1 MNSVLACIDGLART
15 APVGD
20 YAVWASS
27 RLSAPLVFL
36 HVLDQH
42 PERTDV
48 ADFSGAIGLG
58 AQETLLEQLG
68 SLDEQRSKLAQEHGR
83 QLLQAAK
90 VRAEQAGVTHADVLQ
105 RHGPLVE
112 NLIDLEANCRLVV
125 LGQHESPGGYSKWHL
140 DQNAERVVRSLQRPV
155 MVVSGQFREPSRFV
169 IAFDG
174 SRTGK
179 IMLQT
184 VADSPLLK
192 GLACHV
198 LTVGDDSHGT
208 QANLA
213 WASAAL
219 QGAGFSVQIAV
230 RQGDA
235 DTTINEYLHQVQGDL
250 LVMGAY
256 GHSRIRHLVMGSTT
270 SALLR
275 TSPVPV
281 LVLR

>member
-90 VRAEQAGVTHADVLQ
+90 VRAEQAGVTHADT
-105 RHGPLVE
+105 
-112 NLIDLEANCRLVV
+112 
-125 LGQHESPGGYSKWHL
+125 
-140 DQNAERVVRSLQRPV
+140 LQRPV

-219 QGAGFSVQIAV
+219 QSAGFSVQTAV

-235 DTTINEYLHQVQGDL
+235 D
-250 LVMGAY
+250 
-256 GHSRIRHLVMGSTT
+256 
-270 SALLR
+270 
-275 TSPVPV
+275 PVPV